1 MEPGTTSSSHTEG
14 SASACCCLAY
24 RYAGC
29 ALSQN
34 LWLGPHPAGSCSTAG
49 RMPRGKGGPLYD
61 EDDMYDEEYDEY
73 DDYGDYDD
81 EPAQVGA

>member
-1 MEPGTTSSSHTEG
+1 
-14 SASACCCLAY
+14 
-24 RYAGC
+24 
-29 ALSQN
+29 
-34 LWLGPHPAGSCSTAG
+34 
-49 RMPRGKGGPLYD
+49 MPRGKGGPLYD